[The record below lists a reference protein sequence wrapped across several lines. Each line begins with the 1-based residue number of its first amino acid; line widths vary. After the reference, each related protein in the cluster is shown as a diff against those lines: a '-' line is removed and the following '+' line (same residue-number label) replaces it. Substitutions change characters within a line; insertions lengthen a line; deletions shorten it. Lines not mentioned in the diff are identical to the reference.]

1 MSPNYRTIKA
11 FPLSTQASFE
21 ADCLWKET
29 AGEYPRV
36 REKRKGEQNVKT
48 AQLKSS
54 KKSVAIWG
62 VTASLL
68 LVATILPAANALEI
82 SLPSVVEVEA
92 ISSSAIIENS
102 DATASLLADEDLAAT
117 ASGAIFS
124 SDLALVSSV
133 SRQVELARSPL
144 GAKKVAKSILLNEY
158 GFSEKE
164 YKCLNSL
171 WTKESNWN
179 YKARNKNSGAHGIPQ
194 ALPASKMNVVSTD
207 WRTNPVTQIRWGL
220 RYISIRYETPCKAL
234 AKHKR
239 SNYY

>member
-1 MSPNYRTIKA
+1 MKSA
-11 FPLSTQASFE
+11 L
-21 ADCLWKET
+21 
-29 AGEYPRV
+29 
-36 REKRKGEQNVKT
+36 
-48 AQLKSS
+48 LKSS

-62 VTASLL
+62 VSASLL
-68 LVATILPAANALEI
+68 LVATLLPAASALEI
-82 SLPSVVEVEA
+82 STPSTLEQDSPMSA
-92 ISSSAIIENS
+92 AIIET
-102 DATASLLADEDLAAT
+102 DEASVSLFAEDDLAAT

-124 SDLALVSSV
+124 SDLAMVSSV
-133 SRQVELARSPL
+133 SRQVELARTPL

-164 YKCLNSL
+164 YKCLNRL
-171 WTKESNWN
+171 WTKESHWN
-179 YKARNKNSGAHGIPQ
+179 YKARNKISGAHGIPQ
-194 ALPASKMNVVSTD
+194 ALPASKMNVISTD

>member
-1 MSPNYRTIKA
+1 M
-11 FPLSTQASFE
+11 
-21 ADCLWKET
+21 
-29 AGEYPRV
+29 
-36 REKRKGEQNVKT
+36 KT
-48 AQLKSS
+48 AFLKSS

-68 LVATILPAANALEI
+68 LVATILPAANGLELAVPTALDIEAPK
-82 SLPSVVEVEA
+82 SSAVVEAAEPTS
-92 ISSSAIIENS
+92 I
-102 DATASLLADEDLAAT
+102 LLADDELAAT

-133 SRQVELARSPL
+133 SRQVELARTPL
-144 GAKKVAKSILLNEY
+144 GAKKVAKSILLDEY

>member
-1 MSPNYRTIKA
+1 M
-11 FPLSTQASFE
+11 E
-21 ADCLWKET
+21 
-29 AGEYPRV
+29 
-36 REKRKGEQNVKT
+36 GEQTVKT
-48 AQLKSS
+48 AMINSS
-54 KKSVAIWG
+54 KKLVAIWG
-62 VTASLL
+62 VTTSVL
-68 LVATILPAANALEI
+68 LVATILPAANALETA
-82 SLPSVVEVEA
+82 LPSMIEIEA
-92 ISSSAIIENS
+92 AASSAIVDPADS
-102 DATASLLADEDLAAT
+102 TAALVAEDDLAAT

-133 SRQVELARSPL
+133 SRQVELARTPL
-144 GAKKVAKSILLNEY
+144 GAKKVAKSILLDEY

>member
-1 MSPNYRTIKA
+1 M
-11 FPLSTQASFE
+11 
-21 ADCLWKET
+21 
-29 AGEYPRV
+29 
-36 REKRKGEQNVKT
+36 KT
-48 AQLKSS
+48 AFLKSS

-68 LVATILPAANALEI
+68 LVATILPAANGLELAVPTALEI
-82 SLPSVVEVEA
+82 DAPTSYAVVE
-92 ISSSAIIENS
+92 
-102 DATASLLADEDLAAT
+102 ATEPTSILMADDELAAT

-124 SDLALVSSV
+124 SELALVSSV
-133 SRQVELARSPL
+133 SRQVELARTPL
-144 GAKKVAKSILLNEY
+144 GAKRVAKSILLDEY

>member
-1 MSPNYRTIKA
+1 M
-11 FPLSTQASFE
+11 
-21 ADCLWKET
+21 
-29 AGEYPRV
+29 
-36 REKRKGEQNVKT
+36 KT
-48 AQLKSS
+48 ALLKSS

-62 VTASLL
+62 AAAALL
-68 LVATILPAANALEI
+68 LIATLLPSANALEI
-82 SLPSVVEVEA
+82 SSPSEVEIDLTKTSAVVEPVE
-92 ISSSAIIENS
+92 
-102 DATASLLADEDLAAT
+102 TAAQLFGDDDLSAT

-124 SDLALVSSV
+124 SEVALVSSV
-133 SRQVELARSPL
+133 SRQVELARTPL
-144 GAKKVAKSILLNEY
+144 GAKKVAKSILLDEY
-158 GFSEKE
+158 GFSENE

-171 WTKESNWN
+171 WTKESHWN
-179 YKARNKNSGAHGIPQ
+179 YKARNKKSGAHGIAQ

>member
-1 MSPNYRTIKA
+1 
-11 FPLSTQASFE
+11 
-21 ADCLWKET
+21 
-29 AGEYPRV
+29 
-36 REKRKGEQNVKT
+36 VKT
-48 AQLKSS
+48 AVLKSS

-68 LVATILPAANALEI
+68 LVATILPAANALEMAVP
-82 SLPSVVEVEA
+82 SLVEIETVA
-92 ISSSAIIENS
+92 SSAIVEPTDS
-102 DATASLLADEDLAAT
+102 TAALLAEDDLAAT

-133 SRQVELARSPL
+133 SRQVELARTPM

-171 WTKESNWN
+171 WTKESHWN
-179 YKARNKNSGAHGIPQ
+179 YKARNKSSGAHGIPQ
-194 ALPASKMNVVSTD
+194 ALPASKMNVISTD

>member
-1 MSPNYRTIKA
+1 M
-11 FPLSTQASFE
+11 
-21 ADCLWKET
+21 
-29 AGEYPRV
+29 
-36 REKRKGEQNVKT
+36 KT
-48 AQLKSS
+48 ALFNRS

-62 VTASLL
+62 ASTALL
-68 LVATILPAANALEI
+68 LGVTILPTANALEI
-82 SLPSVVEVEA
+82 AAPSEVEVDVTQ
-92 ISSSAIIENS
+92 SSAIVEPVVSAAQLFDEN
-102 DATASLLADEDLAAT
+102 DLAAT

-124 SDLALVSSV
+124 TELALVSTV
-133 SRQVELARSPL
+133 SRQVELARTPF
-144 GAKKVAKSILLNEY
+144 GAKRVAKTILLNEY

-164 YKCLNSL
+164 YKCLNTL
-171 WTKESNWN
+171 WTKESHWN
-179 YKARNKNSGAHGIPQ
+179 YKARNKSSGAHGIAQ

>member
-1 MSPNYRTIKA
+1 MKSAI
-11 FPLSTQASFE
+11 
-21 ADCLWKET
+21 
-29 AGEYPRV
+29 V
-36 REKRKGEQNVKT
+36 
-48 AQLKSS
+48 KSS

-68 LVATILPAANALEI
+68 LVATILPAASALET
-82 SLPSVVEVEA
+82 SLPSTLEQDSTKSA
-92 ISSSAIIENS
+92 AIIEP
-102 DATASLLADEDLAAT
+102 DEASVSLFAEDDLAAT

-133 SRQVELARSPL
+133 SRQVELARTPL

-164 YKCLNSL
+164 YKCLNRL
-171 WTKESNWN
+171 WTKESHWN
-179 YKARNKNSGAHGIPQ
+179 YKARNKSSGAHGIAQ

>member
-1 MSPNYRTIKA
+1 M
-11 FPLSTQASFE
+11 
-21 ADCLWKET
+21 
-29 AGEYPRV
+29 
-36 REKRKGEQNVKT
+36 KT
-48 AQLKSS
+48 AVAKSS

-62 VTASLL
+62 ATAALL
-68 LVATILPAANALEI
+68 LVATILPAANALE
-82 SLPSVVEVEA
+82 SAPASVVELDTPKAASIVEPVD
-92 ISSSAIIENS
+92 SSA
-102 DATASLLADEDLAAT
+102 SLFAEDDLSAT

-124 SDLALVSSV
+124 SELALVSTV
-133 SRQVELARSPL
+133 SRQVELARSAI

-164 YKCLNSL
+164 YKCLNQL

-179 YKARNKNSGAHGIPQ
+179 YKARNKRSGAHGIPQ
-194 ALPASKMNVVSTD
+194 ALPATKMNVVSTD

-234 AKHKR
+234 SKHKR

>member
-1 MSPNYRTIKA
+1 MKSA
-11 FPLSTQASFE
+11 L
-21 ADCLWKET
+21 
-29 AGEYPRV
+29 
-36 REKRKGEQNVKT
+36 
-48 AQLKSS
+48 LKSS

-62 VTASLL
+62 VSASLL
-68 LVATILPAANALEI
+68 LVATILPAASALETT
-82 SLPSVVEVEA
+82 LPSTLEQDSTKSAAVVEPDQAAV
-92 ISSSAIIENS
+92 
-102 DATASLLADEDLAAT
+102 SLLAEDDLAAT

-133 SRQVELARSPL
+133 SRQVELARTPL

-194 ALPASKMNVVSTD
+194 ALPASKMNVISTD

>member
-1 MSPNYRTIKA
+1 M
-11 FPLSTQASFE
+11 E
-21 ADCLWKET
+21 
-29 AGEYPRV
+29 
-36 REKRKGEQNVKT
+36 GEQTVKT
-48 AQLKSS
+48 AMIKTS
-54 KKSVAIWG
+54 KKLVAIWA
-62 VTASLL
+62 VTTSVL
-68 LVATILPAANALEI
+68 LVATILPAANALETA
-82 SLPSVVEVEA
+82 LPSTMEIEA
-92 ISSSAIIENS
+92 TSSSAIVEPS
-102 DATASLLADEDLAAT
+102 VSTAPLVAEDDLAAT

-133 SRQVELARSPL
+133 SRQVELARTPL
-144 GAKKVAKSILLNEY
+144 GAKKVAKSILLDEY

>member
-1 MSPNYRTIKA
+1 MKSA
-11 FPLSTQASFE
+11 L
-21 ADCLWKET
+21 
-29 AGEYPRV
+29 
-36 REKRKGEQNVKT
+36 
-48 AQLKSS
+48 LKSS

-62 VTASLL
+62 VSASLL
-68 LVATILPAANALEI
+68 LVATLLPAASALET
-82 SLPSVVEVEA
+82 SLPSTLEQDSTKSA
-92 ISSSAIIENS
+92 AIIEP
-102 DATASLLADEDLAAT
+102 DEASVSLFAEDDLAAT

-133 SRQVELARSPL
+133 SRQVELARTPL

-164 YKCLNSL
+164 YKCLNRL
-171 WTKESNWN
+171 WTKESHWN
-179 YKARNKNSGAHGIPQ
+179 YKARNKSSGAHGIAQ
-194 ALPASKMNVVSTD
+194 ALPASKMNVISTD

>member
-1 MSPNYRTIKA
+1 M
-11 FPLSTQASFE
+11 
-21 ADCLWKET
+21 
-29 AGEYPRV
+29 
-36 REKRKGEQNVKT
+36 KR
-48 AQLKSS
+48 ALLKSS

-62 VTASLL
+62 VTSSLL

-82 SLPSVVEVEA
+82 AVPASLEIEV
-92 ISSSAIIENS
+92 SNTSAIIEPTES
-102 DATASLLADEDLAAT
+102 SVSLLAEDDLSAT

-133 SRQVELARSPL
+133 SRQVELARTPL

-171 WTKESNWN
+171 WTKESHWN

-194 ALPASKMNVVSTD
+194 ALPASKMNVISTD

>member
-1 MSPNYRTIKA
+1 MKSA
-11 FPLSTQASFE
+11 L
-21 ADCLWKET
+21 
-29 AGEYPRV
+29 
-36 REKRKGEQNVKT
+36 
-48 AQLKSS
+48 LKSS

-62 VTASLL
+62 VSASLL
-68 LVATILPAANALEI
+68 LVATLLPAASALEI
-82 SLPSVVEVEA
+82 STPSTLEQDSPMSA
-92 ISSSAIIENS
+92 AIIGPDE
-102 DATASLLADEDLAAT
+102 ASVSLFAEDDLAAT

-133 SRQVELARSPL
+133 SRQVELARAPL

-164 YKCLNSL
+164 YKCLNRL
-171 WTKESNWN
+171 WTKESHWN
-179 YKARNKNSGAHGIPQ
+179 YKARNKISGAHGIPQ
-194 ALPASKMNVVSTD
+194 ALPASKMNVISTD

>member
-1 MSPNYRTIKA
+1 MKSA
-11 FPLSTQASFE
+11 L
-21 ADCLWKET
+21 
-29 AGEYPRV
+29 
-36 REKRKGEQNVKT
+36 
-48 AQLKSS
+48 LKSS

-68 LVATILPAANALEI
+68 LVATILPAANGLEI
-82 SLPSVVEVEA
+82 AVPTTAKIEA
-92 ISSSAIIENS
+92 SNSAAIIEPGEPTVTLFAE
-102 DATASLLADEDLAAT
+102 DDLAAT

-133 SRQVELARSPL
+133 SRQVELARTPL

-164 YKCLNSL
+164 YKCLNRL
-171 WTKESNWN
+171 WTKESHWN
-179 YKARNKNSGAHGIPQ
+179 YKARNKISGAHGIPQ
-194 ALPASKMNVVSTD
+194 ALPASKMNVISTD

>member
-1 MSPNYRTIKA
+1 MKSA
-11 FPLSTQASFE
+11 L
-21 ADCLWKET
+21 
-29 AGEYPRV
+29 
-36 REKRKGEQNVKT
+36 
-48 AQLKSS
+48 LKSS

-62 VTASLL
+62 VSASLL
-68 LVATILPAANALEI
+68 LVATILPAASALETT
-82 SLPSVVEVEA
+82 LPSTLEQDSTKSAAVVEPDQAAV
-92 ISSSAIIENS
+92 
-102 DATASLLADEDLAAT
+102 SLLAEDDLAAT

-133 SRQVELARSPL
+133 SRQVELARTPL

-164 YKCLNSL
+164 YKCLNRL
-171 WTKESNWN
+171 WTKESHWN
-179 YKARNKNSGAHGIPQ
+179 YKARNKNSGAHGIAQ

>member
-1 MSPNYRTIKA
+1 MKSA
-11 FPLSTQASFE
+11 L
-21 ADCLWKET
+21 
-29 AGEYPRV
+29 
-36 REKRKGEQNVKT
+36 
-48 AQLKSS
+48 LKSS

-62 VTASLL
+62 VSASLL
-68 LVATILPAANALEI
+68 LVATLLPAASALETA
-82 SLPSVVEVEA
+82 LPSTLEQDSTKSA
-92 ISSSAIIENS
+92 AIIEP
-102 DATASLLADEDLAAT
+102 DEASVTLFAEDDLAAT

-133 SRQVELARSPL
+133 SRQVELARTPL

-164 YKCLNSL
+164 YKCLNRL
-171 WTKESNWN
+171 WTKESHWN
-179 YKARNKNSGAHGIPQ
+179 YKARNKSSGAHGIPQ
-194 ALPASKMNVVSTD
+194 ALPASKMNVISTD

>member
-1 MSPNYRTIKA
+1 
-11 FPLSTQASFE
+11 
-21 ADCLWKET
+21 
-29 AGEYPRV
+29 
-36 REKRKGEQNVKT
+36 VKS
-48 AQLKSS
+48 ALLKSS

-62 VTASLL
+62 VSASLL
-68 LVATILPAANALEI
+68 LVATILPAASALETT
-82 SLPSVVEVEA
+82 LPSTLEQDSTKSAAVVEPDQAAV
-92 ISSSAIIENS
+92 
-102 DATASLLADEDLAAT
+102 SLLAEDDLAAT

-133 SRQVELARSPL
+133 SRQVELARTPL

-171 WTKESNWN
+171 WTKESHWN
-179 YKARNKNSGAHGIPQ
+179 YKARNKSSGAHGIAQ

>member
-1 MSPNYRTIKA
+1 MKSA
-11 FPLSTQASFE
+11 L
-21 ADCLWKET
+21 
-29 AGEYPRV
+29 
-36 REKRKGEQNVKT
+36 
-48 AQLKSS
+48 LKSS
-54 KKSVAIWG
+54 KKSVAIWM
-62 VTASLL
+62 VSASLL

-82 SLPSVVEVEA
+82 SVPSTVEIEA
-92 ISSSAIIENS
+92 AKVAAIVDPGESSVSV
-102 DATASLLADEDLAAT
+102 LAEDDLAAT

-124 SDLALVSSV
+124 SELALVSSV
-133 SRQVELARSPL
+133 SRQVEMARTPL